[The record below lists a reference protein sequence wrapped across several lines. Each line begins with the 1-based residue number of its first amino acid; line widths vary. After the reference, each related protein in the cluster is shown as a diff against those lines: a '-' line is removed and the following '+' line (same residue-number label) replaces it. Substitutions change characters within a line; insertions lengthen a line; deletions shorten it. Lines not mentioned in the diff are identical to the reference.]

1 MFFFVLSTSNRRRG
15 RYIACPAGVGNFFFF
30 FPLFFFPFSFL
41 WFVTTVTFCRIYALC
56 THAGGKLNYVGCYLL
71 LFYPPPLAHRFPYWA
86 PHPRR
91 WAAGFGCASMPRA
104 GLLTVLYL
112 TSRCHFP
119 PTYVRP
125 VLNYVVLLLL
135 LLFIIV
141 PFPLFSLFH
150 ILCV

>member
-1 MFFFVLSTSNRRRG
+1 MSSRGRKLFFFS
-15 RYIACPAGVGNFFFF
+15 
-30 FPLFFFPFSFL
+30 FPLFFPLPFFMVCYHGHFL
-41 WFVTTVTFCRIYALC
+41 PHICTMHARGRKTKLC
-56 THAGGKLNYVGCYLL
+56 GMLL
-71 LFYPPPLAHRFPYWA
+71 TAFLPPPPPLAHRFPYWA